1 MLQNVAQ
8 VHFDLDRVLGDI
20 DHDVTDVLIASSM
33 QARVSTALID
43 PKSLGMCQILLSLL
57 ISSFKTGRGNQ
68 NWF

>member
-1 MLQNVAQ
+1 MNVAQ

-43 PKSLGMCQILLSLL
+43 PKS
-57 ISSFKTGRGNQ
+57 
-68 NWF
+68 